1 MNTIFIN
8 DRIQIPLS
16 DVRFRFSRSGGPG
29 GQNVNKV
36 STRVELI
43 FDVHGSSLDPE
54 IKKNVRSKLYQ
65 KLDSAGC
72 LHVVSQ
78 ESRSQWKNKQDAIEK
93 FAFLLKKV
101 TRPVKHRTPTA
112 ATKSSKNARL
122 ARKKG
127 RGELKKTRKINIEME
142 LH

>member
-8 DRIQIPLS
+8 HRIQIPFS
-16 DVRFRFSRSGGPG
+16 DLRFRYSRSGGPG

-43 FDVHGSSLDPE
+43 FDVRLSSLDDKAKE
-54 IKKNVRSKLYQ
+54 ILQTSLMS
-65 KLDSAGC
+65 KLDSEGC
-72 LHVVSQ
+72 LRIASQ

-93 FAFLLKKV
+93 FISLLQKV

-127 RGELKKTRKINIEME
+127 RGELKKMRKINIEKE

>member
-8 DRIQIPLS
+8 DRIQIPFS
-16 DVRFRFSRSGGPG
+16 DLQFRFSRSGGPG

-43 FDVHGSSLDPE
+43 FDVRGSSLDHE
-54 IKKNVRSKLYQ
+54 TKESLLSKLHL
-65 KLDSAGC
+65 KLDSTGC
-72 LHVVSQ
+72 FRVVSQ

-93 FAFLLKKV
+93 FIFLLQKV

-112 ATKSSKNARL
+112 ATKSSRNARL
-122 ARKKG
+122 ASKKG
-127 RGELKKTRKINIEME
+127 RGEVKKMRRIDLNKE

>member
-16 DVRFRFSRSGGPG
+16 DLRFRFSRSGGPG
-29 GQNVNKV
+29 GQNVNRV

-43 FDVHGSSLDPE
+43 FDVQDSSLDPE
-54 IKKNVRSKLYQ
+54 IKEYVRSKLHP

-78 ESRSQWKNKQDAIEK
+78 ESRSQWKNKQNAIEK
-93 FAFLLKKV
+93 FTFLVKKV

-122 ARKKG
+122 ARKKVKS
-127 RGELKKTRKINIEME
+127 ELKKMRKINLEME

>member
-1 MNTIFIN
+1 MNTIFITN
-8 DRIQIPLS
+8 RIQIPFS
-16 DVRFRFSRSGGPG
+16 DLRFRYSRSGGPG

-43 FDVHGSSLDPE
+43 FDIPLSSLDDKAKE
-54 IKKNVRSKLYQ
+54 ILQTSLTS

-72 LHVVSQ
+72 LRIDSQ

-93 FAFLLKKV
+93 FISLLQKV

-127 RGELKKTRKINIEME
+127 RGELKKMRKINIEKE